1 MTEFL
6 TLWAFSSILSIG
18 MDGIKIMEFIK
29 KIGDA
34 GYKFNLNRMTNF
46 VNKFNIYDNKD
57 ISQNRNAFSNL
68 IPIYNVAKSV
78 YDANIL
84 IGNFD
89 YILETAQTL
98 NIVVPMNE
106 EERKRYEKNKSAFSI
121 INISIN
127 DEIKLKEKME
137 KNNKIKEDLKEN
149 LNGETKIIKISDI
162 PQENFKEN
170 PLINL
175 LSTIQASSLISNL
188 NFKLTDFIS
197 IVSNGQFIYKDGF
210 IAYNAFLDKE
220 YNKTITII
228 ISPDNRVEIKKCTL
242 KRNEKNS
249 NFKMSMSE
257 IKYNNESNS
266 LVAKINDITTKE
278 EKDKDINILRKKY
291 LNIEDMPGKIKENNL
306 FIDGKDLFDNIE
318 KVRNEFK
325 INEEEKHKV
334 LKN

>member
-1 MTEFL
+1 
-6 TLWAFSSILSIG
+6 
-18 MDGIKIMEFIK
+18 
-29 KIGDA
+29 
-34 GYKFNLNRMTNF
+34 
-46 VNKFNIYDNKD
+46 
-57 ISQNRNAFSNL
+57 
-68 IPIYNVAKSV
+68 
-78 YDANIL
+78 
-84 IGNFD
+84 
-89 YILETAQTL
+89 
-98 NIVVPMNE
+98 MNE
-106 EERKRYEKNKSAFSI
+106 EERKRYEKNKSAFSV

-175 LSTIQASSLISNL
+175 LSTIQALSLISNL